1 MNRKVLSLLFV
12 LIIAALTCY
21 TVTAAVSEFSA
32 DFTSTDAKGKI
43 ATGKIFIKDTKIRQE
58 TTAEG
63 QTAITIL
70 RMDKKVSWTLMPDA
84 KQYMEMALPFDPSHP
99 SSDNA
104 TNAIEYDTTVI
115 GNETIN
121 GYDCEVIQYT
131 YKNKKYGI
139 LVQWL
144 AKKLNFPVKSQTKDS
159 KGKVTSTM
167 EYQNIKTGGIADSLF
182 EIPDGYTKL
191 GLSFKIPGMK

>member
-1 MNRKVLSLLFV
+1 MNRKVLYLLLV
-12 LIIAALTCY
+12 IIIAALTCY
-21 TVTAAVSEFSA
+21 TVTAAMAEFSA

-43 ATGKIFIKDTKIRQE
+43 ATGKTFIKDNKIRQE
-58 TTAEG
+58 ITAEG

-70 RMDKKVSWTLMPDA
+70 RMDKKVSWTLMPA
-84 KQYMEMALPFDPSHP
+84 NKQYMEMAIPFDPSHP
-99 SSDNA
+99 SSDNTA
-104 TNAIEYDTTVI
+104 EYDSTII

-139 LVQWL
+139 LVQWN
-144 AKKLNFPVKSQTKDS
+144 AKKLNFAIKYQTKDS

-167 EYQNIKTGGIADSLF
+167 EYKNIKTGGNADSLF
-182 EIPDGYTKL
+182 EIPAGYTKF
-191 GLSFKIPGMK
+191 SMDFKIPGMK